1 MSNGI
6 YEMGGVTLGPQM
18 PTPFKLVPEAA
29 SVQTTT
35 VEPLIFLDYSVHTS
49 FVLILDV
56 KEVQTL
62 YIDVAQTSDMQYIL
76 RGGKVL

>member
-1 MSNGI
+1 
-6 YEMGGVTLGPQM
+6 MGGVTLGPQM
-18 PTPFKLVPEAA
+18 PTPFRLVPEAA
-29 SVQTTT
+29 SVQTAT
-35 VEPLIFLDYSVHTS
+35 VEPLIFPHYSVHTS